1 MSTSIQTLNNVVAT
15 NLNFSI
21 WTGRKILDND
31 DLSLSGEVPPREI
44 INLGS
49 KHTTDPK
56 ALKVFSTLKR
66 RAERGPCLRVGIPF
80 MGGYAIPSDKADKL
94 AKDLA
99 NIVDEYEQEKQ
110 AYLLKHT
117 SIQDEWISK
126 FPLYERI
133 LRKALTPVDVVE
145 KRIQASF
152 SMFRISS
159 TDVVTSVDTG
169 LHNEVESLVDSL
181 DADILKTA
189 NKLAESLSKALHPNQ
204 TNVNGLKSLREKVEG
219 LAFLN
224 SRFSKLVAEIKKV
237 EAAMP
242 VAGKL
247 STNDANVMSGLLY
260 RMAEPDRLAALMSN
274 IDSDD
279 LPTSTSTQPSTSQ
292 PVYQSNSMESDEQ
305 VSTQDEEEL
314 FDDSDF
320 NFDFDEHTVG
330 DFTSVDSS
338 DPASKVTFF

>member
-66 RAERGPCLRVGIPF
+66 RAERACLRVGIPF
-80 MGGYAIPSDKADKL
+80 MGGYAIPSDKADRL

-99 NIVDEYEQEKQ
+99 NIVAEYEQEKQ
-110 AYLLKHT
+110 VYLSKHT
-117 SIQDEWISK
+117 SIQDEWIAK
-126 FPLYERI
+126 FPQYERI

-169 LHNEVESLVDSL
+169 LHNEVESLVGSL

-189 NKLAESLSKALHPNQ
+189 NKLAESLSKAIHPNQ

-305 VSTQDEEEL
+305 VSTQDEEDL

-320 NFDFDEHTVG
+320 NFDFDEKPVSNLATG
-330 DFTSVDSS
+330 DSF
-338 DPASKVTFF
+338 DPANKVTFF